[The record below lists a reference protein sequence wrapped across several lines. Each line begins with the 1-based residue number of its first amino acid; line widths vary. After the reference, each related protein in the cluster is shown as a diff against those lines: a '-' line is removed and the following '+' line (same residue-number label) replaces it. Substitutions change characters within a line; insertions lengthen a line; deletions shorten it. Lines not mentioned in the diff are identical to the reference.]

1 MRSGTRAGLSLV
13 ILVWKALTV
22 RQRPSRSP
30 LWLQQPGS
38 SLQVCCLQG
47 LFRMVAVLSAASP
60 QHAQA
65 DDWMGLYGLLCFR
78 TLTVQVDPRSR
89 STNSVQRV
97 QLRVVPGLRRYS
109 TFTRG
114 SIRLLMTLTDL
125 IVISDVTV
133 ASTMWNFYRFR
144 VGGTCPLAG
153 QPRIFWSWGWVTVK

>member
-1 MRSGTRAGLSLV
+1 MEGVDSQAETIQVSFVTPAARFFSAGLLPAGPVSDSCSV
-13 ILVWKALTV
+13 E
-22 RQRPSRSP
+22 RS
-30 LWLQQPGS
+30 Q
-38 SLQVCCLQG
+38 
-47 LFRMVAVLSAASP
+47 SP
-60 QHAQA
+60 AQA
-65 DDWMGLYGLLCFR
+65 DDWTGLCGLLCFR
-78 TLTVQVDPRSR
+78 TLTVQEDPRSR
-89 STNSVQRV
+89 STNSVQGM

-114 SIRLLMTLTDL
+114 SITLLMTLTDL